1 MGILKKIREIIISKN
16 FFFSMV
22 IILFNISTLLQANPI
37 GEKTISTV
45 TAMGPATVTTNLTMF
60 SEATTVG
67 TTPAAGTLRGVTLMV
82 FSHNC
87 KSYSDGLYW
96 MSGKYKIE
104 DTLKGE
110 YKISNVKANI
120 MNSSS
125 ASVDI
130 DLNGSEIK
138 VEIDDYL
145 ANDSN
150 KQATVEVVGDITYTS
165 KIGEL
170 GKGTVVVGNMIE
182 SVKYFATVA
191 NLNSPIEVNQAI
203 ILNTKP
209 LSFGN
214 VIPLTGKYEKDAPID
229 IVGAKGTE
237 VTISL
242 NGAIGQEL
250 NGKLES
256 GRNKIPITYRI
267 ENGSGNMI
275 NDLNLG
281 ASGIG
286 SAVLKG
292 IINSDNIPR
301 GQVGGSYIGSVT
313 IEVDY
318 K

>member
-1 MGILKKIREIIISKN
+1 MGILEKIRKIVISKTI
-16 FFFSMV
+16 FFSML
-22 IILFNISTLLQANPI
+22 IILFSISTLLQANPS
-37 GEKTISTV
+37 GEKTVSTV
-45 TAMGPATVTTNLTMF
+45 TAIGPATVTTNLTMF

-67 TTPAAGTLRGVTLMV
+67 TTPATGTLSRITLMV
-82 FSHNC
+82 FSHN
-87 KSYSDGLYW
+87 KTDPRDGVAW
-96 MSGKYKIE
+96 MGAKYKME
-104 DTLKGE
+104 DTLKGD
-110 YKISNVKANI
+110 YKISNVKANV

-125 ASVDI
+125 ASVEI
-130 DLNGSEIK
+130 RLNGEVIE
-138 VEIDDYL
+138 VDIDDYF
-145 ANDSN
+145 ADDSN
-150 KQATVEVVGDITYTS
+150 KQAVVEIVGDITYIS

-170 GKGTVVVGNMIE
+170 GKGMVVVGNRIE
-182 SVKYFATVA
+182 AASYRPITA

-203 ILNTKP
+203 TLNAKP

-214 VIPLTGKYEKDAPID
+214 VVPLTGKYEKEAPID
-229 IVGAKGTE
+229 ITGAKGTE

-242 NGAIGQEL
+242 NGAFGQEL

-275 NDLNLG
+275 SDLNLG
-281 ASGIG
+281 ASGMG

-301 GQVGGSYIGSVT
+301 GQVGGSYTGSVT

>member
-1 MGILKKIREIIISKN
+1 MSVLEKVRKIIISKRI
-16 FFFSMV
+16 FFNV
-22 IILFNISTLLQANPI
+22 IVILFSISTLLQANPS
-37 GEKTISTV
+37 GEKTVSKV
-45 TAMGPATVTTNLTMF
+45 TTMGPATVTTNLTMF
-60 SEATTVG
+60 SEATIVG
-67 TTPAAGTLRGVTLMV
+67 TIPATGTLNGITLMV
-82 FSHNC
+82 FSHNSS
-87 KSYSDGLYW
+87 SYSDGLYW
-96 MSGKYKIE
+96 MGGKYKIE
-104 DTLKGE
+104 DTLSGN
-110 YKISNVKANI
+110 YKISNVRANI
-120 MNSSS
+120 INSSS

-130 DLNGSEIK
+130 DLNGAEIK

-150 KQATVEVVGDITYTS
+150 KQATVEIVGDITYTS
-165 KIGEL
+165 KLGEL

-182 SVKYFATVA
+182 SVKYPATVA

-203 ILNTKP
+203 TLNTQP

-214 VIPLTGKYEKDAPID
+214 VIPLTGKYEKEAPID
-229 IVGAKGTE
+229 ITGAKGTE

-250 NGKLES
+250 SGKLES

-275 NDLNLG
+275 SDLNLG

-301 GQVGGSYIGSVT
+301 GQVGGTYTGSVT